1 MATRDLL
8 REEIDRQLEELKEM
22 EVGTDGYKVAVDS
35 VTKLIDRLTEL
46 DKADNQ
52 WGELAEEKER
62 QKEELNLK
70 REQLEHE
77 KKVHEDEEVFK
88 AKQAVEE
95 RRKMIVNVVLTGL
108 GIIIP
113 TAVTIWGTNRSL
125 KFEETGTYTSLA
137 GRLFATKSISKK

>member
-70 REQLEHE
+70 REQLAHE

>member
-1 MATRDLL
+1 MTTRDLL

-70 REQLEHE
+70 REQLAHE
-77 KKVHEDEEVFK
+77 KKVHEDEEAFK
-88 AKQAVEE
+88 AKQSVEE